1 MTVTV
6 LHNQS
11 ILDIS
16 IQYTGIVENC
26 FAIAIYNDL
35 SVSDFLVPGSSLE
48 IPEDL
53 ELNNDVINYFLIEQL
68 QPATG
73 MTEKEAGEIPTL
85 KGIGYMIVEN
95 TFKLI

>member
-16 IQYTGIVENC
+16 IQYTGMVENC

-35 SVSDFLVPGSSLE
+35 SVSDLLVPGSSLE
-48 IPEDL
+48 IPDDL
-53 ELNNDVINYFLIEQL
+53 ELNENVINYFLIEQL

-73 MTEKEAGEIPTL
+73 LTAKEAEEIPTL
-85 KGIGYMIVEN
+85 KGIGYMIIQS
-95 TFKLI
+95 TFKLD